1 MTVRHRGRA
10 AAAGAALAV
19 AAGLAGCSG
28 DGGGSSAGLAA
39 ASPSTGAEPAAA
51 RSPGPTPAAAPTPV
65 DDGPA
70 SAKRKLVRVTRL
82 TGALTPKSV
91 VASPT
96 GHVVAN
102 NMIYTHTVSVFG
114 SDHELVA
121 TLRDRVTPAR
131 FGFDRFAEP
140 VRGGPVEAAFSPDGK
155 HLWVSNY
162 SMYGPG
168 FSHPGDDVCSPSTG
182 VDRSFLYRVDTSSW
196 RVDGLVRVGAVPK
209 FVAATPDGRTVLVTN
224 WCTYDLSVVDAG
236 TLKEVARV
244 PMGGSYPRGI
254 AVTPDSRTAYV
265 AVMGGTDVVRVDLA
279 GIRAGKPDADVVE
292 SFSRPGKGPR
302 HLNLSPDGRY
312 LYVTVNDDGRVA
324 KVDTRTGRV
333 LKRVSTGR
341 EPRSAALSPDGTAL
355 FVVNYESGTVSRLRT
370 RDMKVLESKPVDHH
384 PIGITYNPAT
394 DEVWVCSYVGS
405 ITVFADRAR
414 A

>member
-1 MTVRHRGRA
+1 MTVRHRTRA
-10 AAAGAALAV
+10 AAALAALAA

-28 DGGGSSAGLAA
+28 DGGPSPGASAGLAA
-39 ASPSTGAEPAAA
+39 ASPPPSARPATVAA
-51 RSPGPTPAAAPTPV
+51 TAPPATPAPA
-65 DDGPA
+65 DDGPPSA
-70 SAKRKLVRVTRL
+70 SRRLARVTRL
-82 TGALTPKSV
+82 TGSLTPKSV

-102 NMIYTHTVSVFG
+102 NMIYTHTVSVF
-114 SDHELVA
+114 DREHELVT

-131 FGFDRFAEP
+131 FGFDRFAKP
-140 VRGGPVEAAFSPDGK
+140 VRGGPVEAAFSPDGE

-168 FSHPGDDVCSPSTG
+168 FSHPGDDVCSPSSG
-182 VDRSFLYRVDTSSW
+182 VDRSFLYRVDTASW

-224 WCTYDLSVVDAG
+224 WCTYDLSVVDTG
-236 TLKEVARV
+236 TLKEVGRV

-254 AVTPDSRTAYV
+254 AVTPDSATAYV
-265 AVMGGTDVVRVDLA
+265 AVMGERDVVRVDVA
-279 GIRAGKPDADVVE
+279 GIRAGKPDGDVVE
-292 SFSRPGKGPR
+292 SFSQPGAGPR

-312 LYVTVNDDGRVA
+312 LYVTVNDDGLVA
-324 KVDTRTGRV
+324 KVDTRSGRV

-341 EPRSAALSPDGTAL
+341 EPRSATLSPDGTAL
-355 FVVNYESGTVSRLRT
+355 FVVNYESDTVSRVRT
-370 RDMKVLESKPVDHH
+370 RDLKVLESKAVDHH

-405 ITVFADRAR
+405 ITVFADKAR
-414 A
+414 

>member
-1 MTVRHRGRA
+1 MTVRHRARA
-10 AAAGAALAV
+10 AAAVAALAAV
-19 AAGLAGCSG
+19 AGLAGCS
-28 DGGGSSAGLAA
+28 DGGGSAAGLAA
-39 ASPSTGAEPAAA
+39 ASPSTGVRPAAD
-51 RSPGPTPAAAPTPV
+51 RSPAPTPSV
-65 DDGPA
+65 SATPADDGPP
-70 SAKRKLVRVTRL
+70 SAKRRLVKVTRL
-82 TGALTPKSV
+82 TGSLTPKSV

-102 NMIYTHTVSVFG
+102 NMIYTHTVSVFD
-114 SDHELVA
+114 SDHELVT
-121 TLRDRVTPAR
+121 TLKDRVTPAT
-131 FGFDRFAEP
+131 FGFDRFAKP
-140 VRGGPVEAAFSPDGK
+140 VRGGPVEAAFSPDGE

-168 FSHPGDDVCSPSTG
+168 FSHPGDDVCSPASG

-196 RVDGLVRVGAVPK
+196 RVDGLVRVGSVPK

-224 WCTYDLSVVDAG
+224 WCSYDLSVIDTG

-265 AVMGGTDVVRVDLA
+265 AVMGTTHVVRVDLA

-292 SFSRPGKGPR
+292 RFSDPGKGPR
-302 HLNLSPDGRY
+302 HLNLSPDGTY

-333 LKRVSTGR
+333 LKKVATGSQ
-341 EPRSAALSPDGTAL
+341 PRSAALSPDGTAL

-370 RDMKVLESKPVDHH
+370 KDMKVLESKPVDHH

-405 ITVFADRAR
+405 ITVFADKAR
-414 A
+414 